1 MYEQFYGFNE
11 KPFSVTPDTKYFFA
25 SEKHKEAL
33 DSLIYT
39 VQERKGFAVITG
51 EIGSGKTTVWHNLLH
66 NIDGATKVALI
77 TNTHLTPKQMIVA
90 ILEDLEIPLK
100 EKWTKIKLLNAL
112 NDFLL
117 EQISLGCNVMLV
129 IDEAQN
135 LNTAS
140 LEEVRMLSNLETEKE
155 KLLQIILM
163 GQPELR
169 QKLALPQLRQLR
181 QRIVIRYHLYPLTF
195 SETIDYIHHRL
206 KIAGANGEMVFNTSA
221 LGKIYDY
228 SKGIPRTINILCDRA
243 LLTGFIR
250 DRKLISEDIIDE
262 VANEMDEQTG
272 SESVEA
278 GVQAIARNTESCPEE
293 RELKDERCLR

>member
-1 MYEQFYGFNE
+1 MYEQFYGFSE

-39 VQERKGFAVITG
+39 IQERKGFAVITG
-51 EIGSGKTTVWHNLLH
+51 EIGSGKTTVWHSLLH
-66 NIDGATKVALI
+66 NLENTTKVALI

-90 ILEDLEIPLK
+90 ILEDLEIPFK

-117 EQISLGCNVMLV
+117 EQIFLGCNVVLV

-135 LNTAS
+135 LDTAS

-169 QKLALPQLRQLR
+169 QKLSLPQLRQLR
-181 QRIVIRYHLYPLTF
+181 QRIVVCYHLYPLSF
-195 SETIDYIHHRL
+195 SEMINYIQHRL
-206 KIAGANGEMVFNTSA
+206 KIAGANGQEIFNPSA
-221 LGKIYDY
+221 LSRIYNY
-228 SKGIPRTINILCDRA
+228 SKGIPRTVNILCDRA

-250 DRKLISEDIIDE
+250 ETKLISEDIIEE
-262 VANEMDEQTG
+262 VACEMSEQ
-272 SESVEA
+272 
-278 GVQAIARNTESCPEE
+278 IKPDEE
-293 RELKDERCLR
+293 RRIENNKANVDIETDVLYRPVI